1 MSSLKNSIP
10 AHLPFLLK
18 LLEEMFQF
26 SREANQG
33 MENPLQASGEG
44 NPEDDGGWISSIQPR
59 ISLESNG
66 SPIESGGW
74 RRQEAAREK

>member
-1 MSSLKNSIP
+1 
-10 AHLPFLLK
+10 
-18 LLEEMFQF
+18 
-26 SREANQG
+26 

-74 RRQEAAREK
+74 RRQEAAREKIEYIEYLMGLITWKINAALHNLIELL

>member
-10 AHLPFLLK
+10 AHLPFLRK

-44 NPEDDGGWISSIQPR
+44 NPEDDGG
-59 ISLESNG
+59 
-66 SPIESGGW
+66 
-74 RRQEAAREK
+74 